1 MLAIKE
7 EVGWAQES
15 IWTIGLSR
23 ELKHSFSVVHPTA
36 QSPAGFVVCA
46 GKTYGYEKML
56 QFA

>member
-7 EVGWAQES
+7 EAGWAQEP
-15 IWTIGLSR
+15 IWTFGLFR
-23 ELKHSFSVVHPTA
+23 ESKHSSSVVHPTA

-46 GKTYGYEKML
+46 VKTYGYEKML